1 MAGLLAKHFDEER
14 LNGLYWKMVKA
25 GYIEW
30 DTKGKNF
37 VATDMGV
44 PQGGII
50 SPLLSNLV
58 LHELDCFMQ
67 KIIMNNLEINKG
79 KKTDVP
85 NPKYHSLTMKLY
97 RLNKKGLAKPL
108 STQDKDKR
116 MNIIKERNKLE
127 SEVPNPRVLRLKY
140 VRYADD

>member
-1 MAGLLAKHFDEER
+1 M
-14 LNGLYWKMVKA
+14 
-25 GYIEW
+25 
-30 DTKGKNF
+30 
-37 VATDMGV
+37 ATDMGV

-67 KIIMNNLEINKG
+67 KIIIRNLEINKE

-85 NPKYHSLTMKLY
+85 NPKYHNLTMKLY
-97 RLNKKGLAKPL
+97 RLNKKGVIKPL
-108 STQDKDKR
+108 NTQDKDRRK
-116 MNIIKERNKLE
+116 NIIKERSKLE
-127 SEVPNPRVLRLKY
+127 SEIPNPLILRLKY